1 MERVEVGKL
10 VGMSSPTQWSQ
21 VHSFLPKGERGEE
34 RGMLVLAV
42 SIGQKEQPSFAEA
55 TEGMDLAAFGQEVIQ
70 RLHEEYYGVAEE
82 ETDAGGLLERLK
94 ATIEKVVGEFGTVAM
109 TVAGGV
115 VKEHL
120 GRWVMYVGLAG
131 QGGAVLVRKGEVFE
145 MVRRRDEEGEA
156 KTMMVSGWL
165 EEGDVA
171 VIGTEALWQLVRKED
186 LVRMGE
192 KETVE
197 EMVEE
202 LAPELVRGKALEAGL
217 TAGTAGVV
225 VKINR
230 TGAVKTTVV
239 EESGGGSVS
248 EVEDQTERE
257 AERVGGIGE
266 KIAGGWE
273 WLKQRWPRRQ
283 GGGIYVRS
291 REEERKAKM
300 RMMVAII
307 LGILLMVSVG
317 LGWQKRQ
324 TDKAG
329 GEARAIKESI
339 ERQIAEGRE
348 LGELNPQRARTVLE
362 EAKGKVE
369 EYGQRKLK
377 KEEQSWVETKLSE
390 IGELIQAGAR
400 IYEVGQPEVFLDLDL
415 VREGSWGEVMDLADG
430 QVAVLD
436 RQHQVVLRVGL
447 AKTSGIV
454 GGGELLVGAKWL
466 AVASGRAFVLGE
478 KGIIE
483 VNVDKK
489 TTAVV
494 VKPEEQWGEIADM
507 KAWSG
512 KVYLMDKGKNQIWR
526 YAAEGGT
533 GEAWFKPGKEADLSR
548 AAAMAIDGSIWILT
562 ETGKLVKYTRG
573 SPEAFEITGV
583 DKQLAQPTALYT
595 NSDLER
601 MYILDKG
608 NARVVVVG
616 KGGEY
621 QAQYHWEGMNQV
633 MSIVAS
639 EKEKKLLLLTGRMI
653 YEIDL
658 R

>member
-42 SIGQKEQPSFAEA
+42 SIQGEENK
-55 TEGMDLAAFGQEVIQ
+55 DLAAFGQEVIQ

-120 GRWVMYVGLAG
+120 GRWVMYVGVAG
-131 QGGAVLVRKGEVFE
+131 QGGAVLVRQGEVFE
-145 MVRRRDEEGEA
+145 MVRRKDEEGEA
-156 KTMMVSGWL
+156 STMMVSGWL

-192 KETVE
+192 KGTVE

-202 LAPELVRGKALEAGL
+202 LAPELVRGKALETGL

-230 TGAVKTTVV
+230 TVAV
-239 EESGGGSVS
+239 EEDGEGSVS

-257 AERVGGIGE
+257 AERVGGMGE

-273 WLKQRWPRRQ
+273 WLKQRWPRRR

-291 REEERKAKM
+291 REEEKKVRT
-300 RMMVAII
+300 RMMVAVI
-307 LGILLMVSVG
+307 LGVLLVVSVG

-329 GEARAIKESI
+329 GEARAIKEGI

-348 LGELNPQRARTVLE
+348 LGELNPERARTVLE
-362 EAKGKVE
+362 EAKRKVE

-377 KEEQSWVETKLSE
+377 KEEQSWAEMKLVEIRES
-390 IGELIQAGAR
+390 IRGAAR
-400 IYEVGQPEVFLDLDL
+400 IYEVGQPEVFLDLNL
-415 VREGSWGEVMDLADG
+415 VREGSLGEVMDLADG

-454 GGGELLVGAKWL
+454 GGGELLAGAKWL

-494 VKPEEQWGEIADM
+494 VKPEEQWGEIADV

-573 SPEAFEITGV
+573 SPEAFEITGL